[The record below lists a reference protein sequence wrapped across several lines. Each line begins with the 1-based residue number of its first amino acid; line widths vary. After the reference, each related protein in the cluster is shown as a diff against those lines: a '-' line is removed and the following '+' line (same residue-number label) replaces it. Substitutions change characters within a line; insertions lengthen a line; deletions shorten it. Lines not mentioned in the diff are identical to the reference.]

1 MSEEIALIETQDE
14 KEKAKT
20 SSLSQLKPWLIA
32 IAVMLFLLLA
42 LNTYQIINDITVA
55 RQKAEMIETTEKFI
69 KSQESNLRLLEL
81 EYNESVYK
89 DESVE
94 TIYQQIFLS
103 QEFTFEVV
111 TMLANQNNFLI
122 QLLANLP

>member
-1 MSEEIALIETQDE
+1 MSEENALIETQDE
-14 KEKAKT
+14 KETNKK

-42 LNTYQIINDITVA
+42 LNTYQMINDITVA

-111 TMLANQNNFLI
+111 TMLVNQNNFLI
-122 QLLANLP
+122 QVLAGTP